1 MQGGPGLPPVP
12 ALLLLPSVCLCLLS
26 APASTYPCACL
37 YPLGPAACACLYVS
51 VPVCVSLCLPIPTP
65 CAYLYVPTSASCAC
79 FLHSPPILLL
89 LANSRSLK
97 SPPSLQGVSL
107 RDKQELCLRRIR
119 DVRRQRVLL
128 FNLKQS
134 SCYLIKSQCLAI
146 AFLRKKIPVVLKPL
160 SSIYKTWS
168 ASLQSL
174 SRDF

>member
-37 YPLGPAACACLYVS
+37 YPLGPAACARLYVS

-97 SPPSLQGVSL
+97 FPTQPSGCESKGQAGTLSCVGSEMSGG
-107 RDKQELCLRRIR
+107 KE
-119 DVRRQRVLL
+119 
-128 FNLKQS
+128 
-134 SCYLIKSQCLAI
+134 SCYLI
-146 AFLRKKIPVVLKPL
+146 
-160 SSIYKTWS
+160 
-168 ASLQSL
+168 
-174 SRDF
+174 